1 MRNFIIAALLGA
13 FVAAEQK
20 PRRVSKDAPCSI
32 RPPPHLMPE
41 VEMPAGFTPWNL
53 TPVELPEQWI
63 WNDVNGKNYLTNVF
77 NQHIP

>member
-1 MRNFIIAALLGA
+1 
-13 FVAAEQK
+13 
-20 PRRVSKDAPCSI
+20 
-32 RPPPHLMPE
+32 
-41 VEMPAGFTPWNL
+41 MPAGFRPWNL